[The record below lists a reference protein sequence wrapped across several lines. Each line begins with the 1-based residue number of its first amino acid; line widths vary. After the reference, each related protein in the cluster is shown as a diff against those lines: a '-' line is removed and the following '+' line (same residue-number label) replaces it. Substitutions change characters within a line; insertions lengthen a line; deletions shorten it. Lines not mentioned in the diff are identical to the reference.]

1 MGLFSKLGKNK
12 QDTAGQD
19 SGYYS
24 SADEQTMSERARSKR
39 ASSANGKGRG
49 RDADDSMLPEKKRA
63 RRRLVGAIAL
73 ALGVAIGLP
82 MVLDS
87 EPKPLASDIDIRIP
101 PKDRAADTGVSVGAV
116 APAAALDAREELV
129 DAGKGG
135 TTPLSLKAAAT
146 ITAPAAANAA
156 ATPAAVAPLRVDN
169 TQAEPELRSD
179 SRARSES
186 IIRARQEREARAEA
200 QARQDADYKLEVER
214 KTAEVKAAA
223 EAKARAAAAK
233 QAGDNA
239 KPGGASDGKAGED
252 ARALAILEGKS
263 AAKVVPAPAPAP
275 TVVKTPAVPAAA
287 SVAPVAAESTQKF
300 VLQVAALADHD
311 KVEELRDKLKKAG
324 INSFTEKTP
333 SGDRTRIRV
342 GPFGNKDEAEKVRA
356 KLSAMGLSGRVE
368 AQ

>member
-24 SADEQTMSERARSKR
+24 SADEQTMTERARSKR
-39 ASSANGKGRG
+39 ASSANSKGRG
-49 RDADDSMLPEKKRA
+49 GRERDADDPMLPEKKRA
-63 RRRLVGAIAL
+63 RRRLVGAVAL

-87 EPKPLASDIDIRIP
+87 EPKPLASDIEIKIP
-101 PKDRAADTGVSVGAV
+101 PKDRGDVSGMTPVV
-116 APAAALDAREELV
+116 AQSAALDAKEEII
-129 DAGKGG
+129 DPGKGG
-135 TTPLSLKAAAT
+135 RGALSLKADAT
-146 ITAPAAANAA
+146 ISAPAAGAA
-156 ATPAAVAPLRVDN
+156 ATDTTAAAAPAKAAPARVES

-179 SRARSES
+179 SKARSEA

-223 EAKARAAAAK
+223 DAKARAAAAK
-233 QAGDNA
+233 QAGESA
-239 KPGGASDGKAGED
+239 KPGGEAKATED
-252 ARALAILEGKS
+252 ARALAILEGKP
-263 AAKVVPAPAPAP
+263 AAK
-275 TVVKTPAVPAAA
+275 PAAA
-287 SVAPVAAESTQKF
+287 AVDGNQKF

-324 INSFTEKTP
+324 ISSFTEKTP
-333 SGDRTRIRV
+333 SGDRTRVRV
-342 GPFGNKDEAEKVRA
+342 GPFSNKDEAEKVRT
-356 KLSAMGLSGRVE
+356 KLASMGLSGRVE

>member
-24 SADEQTMSERARSKR
+24 SADEQTMTERARSKR
-39 ASSANGKGRG
+39 ASSANSKGRG
-49 RDADDSMLPEKKRA
+49 GRERDADDPMLPEKKRA

-87 EPKPLASDIDIRIP
+87 EPKPLASDIEIKIP
-101 PKDRAADTGVSVGAV
+101 PKDRGDVSGMTPVV
-116 APAAALDAREELV
+116 AQSAALDAKEEII
-129 DAGKGG
+129 DPGKGG
-135 TTPLSLKAAAT
+135 RGALALKADATISAPAAGAAAT
-146 ITAPAAANAA
+146 DAAPAAANVATTAA
-156 ATPAAVAPLRVDN
+156 PAKAAPARVESA
-169 TQAEPELRSD
+169 QAEPELRSD
-179 SRARSES
+179 SRARSEA

-223 EAKARAAAAK
+223 DAKARAAAAK
-233 QAGDNA
+233 QAGESA
-239 KPGGASDGKAGED
+239 KPGGDAKAGED

-263 AAKVVPAPAPAP
+263 AAKPAAPAAD
-275 TVVKTPAVPAAA
+275 
-287 SVAPVAAESTQKF
+287 SNQKF
-300 VLQVAALADHD
+300 VLQVAALTDHD

-324 INSFTEKTP
+324 ISSFTEKTP
-333 SGDRTRIRV
+333 SGDRTRVRV
-342 GPFGNKDEAEKVRA
+342 GPFSNKDDAEKVRA
-356 KLSAMGLSGRVE
+356 KLASMGLSGRVE